1 MTTITETAADLLKLQ
16 AKALST
22 LERLARDGHGP
33 IFTQRSIGTGY
44 TCLGIGDTTEDLCH
58 AIIAIGKM
66 ATKGNRNDEKKDQ
79 QEAAS
84 NPTTA

>member
-16 AKALST
+16 ARALST

-58 AIIAIGKM
+58 AIIALGKM
-66 ATKGNRNDEKKDQ
+66 TIKGNGYEEKNHH
-79 QEAAS
+79 QEATRKA
-84 NPTTA
+84 PA